1 MSQEDGRQSNSYS
14 RKKEYKVT
22 GDKGQH
28 IGKAGWN
35 PEGDVSIALRGGA
48 HIKAAGRNGMLYDI
62 SEVDTQRLDIDL
74 ESHKV
79 SSH

>member
-1 MSQEDGRQSNSYS
+1 MEPRGRC
-14 RKKEYKVT
+14 V
-22 GDKGQH
+22 D
-28 IGKAGWN
+28 
-35 PEGDVSIALRGGA
+35 SIKGGA